1 MAFQSLRDNLLI
13 AMPGLD
19 DGLFGGSVT
28 YLCEHDGEGAL
39 GIVINKPTD
48 ITFADLFDDEAVS
61 FVSGCEDIPI
71 LAGGPVNHNHG
82 FILHDGDHTWDS
94 SLKLPNGLYLTSS
107 RDIIFAIARGE
118 GPANFLI
125 TLGYA
130 GWGPGQLEEE
140 IVDNAWLNA
149 PSSRQIIFD
158 VPFEKRAAEATAQL
172 GIDYHLISHQAGH
185 A

>member
-1 MAFQSLRDNLLI
+1 MSFQSLRNNLLI

-28 YLCEHDGEGAL
+28 YLCEHDSEGAL
-39 GIVINKPTD
+39 GIIINKPTD
-48 ITFADLFDDEAVS
+48 ITFADLFDDEAMV
-61 FVSGCEDIPI
+61 FAPGCENIAI

-82 FILHDGDHTWDS
+82 FILHDGDAPWDS
-94 SLKLPNGLYLTSS
+94 SLKLPNGLFLTSS

-140 IVDNAWLNA
+140 IVDNAWLNT
-149 PSSRQIIFD
+149 PSNQHIIFNT
-158 VPFEKRAAEATAQL
+158 PFENRAAEATAQL
-172 GIDYHLISHQAGH
+172 GIDYHLMSHQAGH